1 MQETLFTIGAGPVD
15 MYPEVRAA
23 FTRPQPSDGDPAFL
37 AFYQRVNETLTRV
50 LRSATPAT
58 ILQSEAILGIEA
70 AAASLIAR
78 EDVVLNLASGI
89 YGKGFGYWAARYA
102 KEVVEIETPYDQ
114 TIDPTSVE
122 AMLRKR
128 PEIAVVSV
136 VHHETP
142 TGIINPVREIGAVVR
157 KHGALLIVDAVSS
170 FGGMDVHPE
179 GIHSDIFVAGPGKCL
194 GGAPGLTCLAVSER
208 AWRKIEG
215 NKDAP
220 FASVLSIKDWK
231 EAHRADR
238 GFPFTPLMA
247 DMQGLDAALDRYLAE
262 GPEVVW
268 RRHALTAQACRAGA
282 KAMGLRLWPA
292 RESDAA
298 PTVTAIRSPDGV
310 DAERVVA
317 AARERYGV
325 VLSAGVSELTQ
336 QILRIGHMGMT
347 AHPTHAMLA
356 LLALGGAL
364 RALGAKIDLAAG
376 IDAAM
381 KVADSAAAG

>member
-1 MQETLFTIGAGPVD
+1 
-15 MYPEVRAA
+15 
-23 FTRPQPSDGDPAFL
+23 
-37 AFYQRVNETLTRV
+37 
-50 LRSATPAT
+50 
-58 ILQSEAILGIEA
+58 
-70 AAASLIAR
+70 
-78 EDVVLNLASGI
+78 
-89 YGKGFGYWAARYA
+89 
-102 KEVVEIETPYDQ
+102 
-114 TIDPTSVE
+114 
-122 AMLRKR
+122 
-128 PEIAVVSV
+128 
-136 VHHETP
+136 
-142 TGIINPVREIGAVVR
+142 
-157 KHGALLIVDAVSS
+157 
-170 FGGMDVHPE
+170 MDVHPE
-179 GIHSDIFVAGPGKCL
+179 DIQSDIFVAGSGKCL

-262 GPEVVW
+262 GPENVW
-268 RRHALTAQACRAGA
+268 RRHALTAQACRAGV
-282 KAMGLRLWPA
+282 KAMGFGCGR
-292 RESDAA
+292 RIRCA
-298 PTVTAIRSPDGV
+298 PTVTAIRSPDGI

-336 QILRIGHMGMT
+336 QILRIGHMGTT

-364 RALGAKIDLAAG
+364 RALVAKIDLAAG

-381 KVADSAAAG
+381 KVADTAAAS